1 MTTNTL
7 GSTPRSPLRS
17 LRADPVPE
25 TVLRGLHRRLEEGA
39 ARAGLLDVA
48 FTTVSTP
55 VGVLLLAAT
64 EEGLVRVAYAR
75 EDHEA
80 VLQDLARRISPRVL
94 HAPVR
99 LAPAVRQLEEYFAGT
114 RTGFDLPLDRSLSHG
129 FRRLVQE
136 HLPDIGYGR
145 TESYG
150 AVARSVGRPQAVRAV
165 GTACAT
171 KPVPILV
178 PCHRVV
184 RSDGTSG
191 AYRGGAEAKQ
201 WLLAMESAAA
211 TPADRHTGP

>member
-75 EDHEA
+75 EDHDA

-136 HLPDIGYGR
+136 HLPEIGYGR

-150 AVARSVGRPQAVRAV
+150 TVARSVGRPQAVRAV

-171 KPVPILV
+171 NPLPVVV
-178 PCHRVV
+178 PCHRVL
-184 RSDGTSG
+184 RGDGG
-191 AYRGGAEAKQ
+191 LGGYVGGLEAKAA
-201 WLLAMESAAA
+201 LLELETAA
-211 TPADRHTGP
+211 

>member
-171 KPVPILV
+171 NPLPVVV
-178 PCHRVV
+178 PCHRVL
-184 RSDGTSG
+184 RGDGG
-191 AYRGGAEAKQ
+191 LGGYVGGLEAKAA
-201 WLLAMESAAA
+201 LLELEAAA
-211 TPADRHTGP
+211 

>member
-25 TVLRGLHRRLEEGA
+25 TVLRGLHRRLEKGA

-75 EDHEA
+75 EDHDA

-171 KPVPILV
+171 NPLPVVV
-178 PCHRVV
+178 PCHRVL
-184 RSDGTSG
+184 RGDGG
-191 AYRGGAEAKQ
+191 LGGYVGGLEAKAA
-201 WLLAMESAAA
+201 LLELEAAA
-211 TPADRHTGP
+211 

>member
-64 EEGLVRVAYAR
+64 EKGLVRVAYAR
-75 EDHEA
+75 EDHDA

-99 LAPAVRQLEEYFAGT
+99 LAPAVRQLE
-114 RTGFDLPLDRSLSHG
+114 
-129 FRRLVQE
+129 
-136 HLPDIGYGR
+136 
-145 TESYG
+145 
-150 AVARSVGRPQAVRAV
+150 
-165 GTACAT
+165 
-171 KPVPILV
+171 
-178 PCHRVV
+178 
-184 RSDGTSG
+184 
-191 AYRGGAEAKQ
+191 
-201 WLLAMESAAA
+201 
-211 TPADRHTGP
+211 

>member
-7 GSTPRSPLRS
+7 GSTPHSPLRS
-17 LRADPVPE
+17 LRAGPVPE

-48 FTTVSTP
+48 YTTASTP

-94 HAPVR
+94 RAPAR
-99 LAPAVRQLEEYFAGT
+99 LAPAVRQLEEYFAGSRT
-114 RTGFDLPLDRSLSHG
+114 RFDLPLDRSLSHG

-136 HLPDIGYGR
+136 HLPEIGYGR

-171 KPVPILV
+171 NPLPVVV
-178 PCHRVV
+178 PCHRVL
-184 RSDGTSG
+184 RGDGG
-191 AYRGGAEAKQ
+191 LGGYVGGLEAKAA
-201 WLLAMESAAA
+201 LLELEAA
-211 TPADRHTGP
+211 

>member
-64 EEGLVRVAYAR
+64 EKGLVRVAYAR
-75 EDHEA
+75 EDHDA

-171 KPVPILV
+171 NPLPVVV
-178 PCHRVV
+178 PCHRVL
-184 RSDGTSG
+184 RGDGG
-191 AYRGGAEAKQ
+191 LGGYVGGLEAKTA
-201 WLLAMESAAA
+201 LLELEAAA
-211 TPADRHTGP
+211 

>member
-1 MTTNTL
+1 MTTTTL

-17 LRADPVPE
+17 LRADPVPG

-39 ARAGLLDVA
+39 ARAGLLDLA
-48 FTTVSTP
+48 YTTVSTP

-94 HAPVR
+94 HAPAR

-136 HLPDIGYGR
+136 HLPEIGYGR
-145 TESYG
+145 TQSYG

-171 KPVPILV
+171 NPLPVVV
-178 PCHRVV
+178 PCHRVL
-184 RSDGTSG
+184 RGDGG
-191 AYRGGAEAKQ
+191 LGGYVGGLEAKAA
-201 WLLAMESAAA
+201 LLELETAA
-211 TPADRHTGP
+211 

>member
-75 EDHEA
+75 EDHDA

-171 KPVPILV
+171 NPLPVVV
-178 PCHRVV
+178 PCHRVL
-184 RSDGTSG
+184 RGDGG
-191 AYRGGAEAKQ
+191 LGGYVGGLEAKAA
-201 WLLAMESAAA
+201 LLELEAAA
-211 TPADRHTGP
+211 

>member
-64 EEGLVRVAYAR
+64 EEGLVRVAYAW

-94 HAPVR
+94 RAPAR

-114 RTGFDLPLDRSLSHG
+114 RTRFDLPLDRSLSHG

-136 HLPDIGYGR
+136 HLPEIGYGR

-171 KPVPILV
+171 NPLPVVV
-178 PCHRVV
+178 PCHRVL
-184 RSDGTSG
+184 RGDGG
-191 AYRGGAEAKQ
+191 LGGYVGGLEAKTA
-201 WLLAMESAAA
+201 LLELEAAA
-211 TPADRHTGP
+211 

>member
-48 FTTVSTP
+48 YTTVSTP

-94 HAPVR
+94 HAPAR

-136 HLPDIGYGR
+136 HLPEIGYGR

-171 KPVPILV
+171 NPLPVVV
-178 PCHRVV
+178 PCHRVL
-184 RSDGTSG
+184 RGDGG
-191 AYRGGAEAKQ
+191 LGGYVGGLEAKAA
-201 WLLAMESAAA
+201 LLELETAA
-211 TPADRHTGP
+211 

>member
-171 KPVPILV
+171 NPLPVVV
-178 PCHRVV
+178 PCHRVL
-184 RSDGTSG
+184 RGDGG
-191 AYRGGAEAKQ
+191 LGGYVGGLEAKSA
-201 WLLAMESAAA
+201 LLELEAAA
-211 TPADRHTGP
+211 

>member
-64 EEGLVRVAYAR
+64 EKGLVRVAYAR
-75 EDHEA
+75 EDHDA

-136 HLPDIGYGR
+136 HLPEIGYGR

-171 KPVPILV
+171 NPLPVVV
-178 PCHRVV
+178 PCHRVL
-184 RSDGTSG
+184 RGDGG
-191 AYRGGAEAKQ
+191 LGGYVGGLEAKTA
-201 WLLAMESAAA
+201 LLELEAAA
-211 TPADRHTGP
+211 

>member
-75 EDHEA
+75 EDHDA

-114 RTGFDLPLDRSLSHG
+114 RTRFDLPLDRSLSHG

-171 KPVPILV
+171 NPLPVVV
-178 PCHRVV
+178 PCHRVL
-184 RSDGTSG
+184 RGDGG
-191 AYRGGAEAKQ
+191 LGGYVGGLEAKAA
-201 WLLAMESAAA
+201 LLELEAAA
-211 TPADRHTGP
+211 

>member
-136 HLPDIGYGR
+136 HLPEIGYGR

-171 KPVPILV
+171 NPLPVVV
-178 PCHRVV
+178 PCHRVL
-184 RSDGTSG
+184 RGDGG
-191 AYRGGAEAKQ
+191 LGGYVGGLEAKAA
-201 WLLAMESAAA
+201 LLELETAA
-211 TPADRHTGP
+211 

>member
-94 HAPVR
+94 RAPTR

-114 RTGFDLPLDRSLSHG
+114 RTRFDLPLDRSLSHG

-136 HLPDIGYGR
+136 HLPEIGYGR

-171 KPVPILV
+171 NPLPVVV
-178 PCHRVV
+178 PCHRVL
-184 RSDGTSG
+184 RGDGG
-191 AYRGGAEAKQ
+191 LGGYVGGLEAKTA
-201 WLLAMESAAA
+201 LLELEAAA
-211 TPADRHTGP
+211 

>member
-39 ARAGLLDVA
+39 ARAGLLDGA

-75 EDHEA
+75 EDHDA

-114 RTGFDLPLDRSLSHG
+114 RTRFDLPLDRSLSHG

-136 HLPDIGYGR
+136 HLPEIGYGR

-171 KPVPILV
+171 NPLPVVV
-178 PCHRVV
+178 PCHRVL
-184 RSDGTSG
+184 RGDGG
-191 AYRGGAEAKQ
+191 LGGYVGGLEAKTA
-201 WLLAMESAAA
+201 LLELEAAA
-211 TPADRHTGP
+211 

>member
-75 EDHEA
+75 EDHDA

-114 RTGFDLPLDRSLSHG
+114 RTRFDLPLDRSLSHG

-136 HLPDIGYGR
+136 HLPEIGYGR

-171 KPVPILV
+171 NPLPVVV
-178 PCHRVV
+178 PCHRVL
-184 RSDGTSG
+184 RGDGG
-191 AYRGGAEAKQ
+191 LGGYVGGLEAKAA
-201 WLLAMESAAA
+201 LLELEAAA
-211 TPADRHTGP
+211 

>member
-48 FTTVSTP
+48 YTTVGTP

-136 HLPDIGYGR
+136 HLPEIGYGR

-171 KPVPILV
+171 NPLPVVV
-178 PCHRVV
+178 PCHRVL
-184 RSDGTSG
+184 RGDGG
-191 AYRGGAEAKQ
+191 LGGYVGGLEAKAA
-201 WLLAMESAAA
+201 LLELEAAA
-211 TPADRHTGP
+211 

>member
-1 MTTNTL
+1 MTTNPV
-7 GSTPRSPLRS
+7 SSPLTS
-17 LRADPVPE
+17 PLSALRAEPVPE
-25 TVLRGLHRRLEEGA
+25 TVLRGLHRRLEHGA
-39 ARAGLLDVA
+39 AEAGLLDVA
-48 FTTVSTP
+48 YTTVSTP

-75 EDHEA
+75 EDHET

-94 HAPVR
+94 RAPAR

-114 RTGFDLPLDRSLSHG
+114 RTRFDLPLDRSLSHG

-136 HLPDIGYGR
+136 HLPEIGYGR

-171 KPVPILV
+171 NPLPVIV
-178 PCHRVV
+178 PCHRVL
-184 RSDGTSG
+184 RGDGG
-191 AYRGGAEAKQ
+191 LGGYVGGLEAKTA
-201 WLLAMESAAA
+201 LLDLEAAA
-211 TPADRHTGP
+211 

>member
-1 MTTNTL
+1 MTTHPF
-7 GSTPRSPLRS
+7 STPPNSPLHD
-17 LRADPVPE
+17 LRTDLVPE
-25 TVLRGLHRRLEEGA
+25 TVLRGLHRRLEHGA
-39 ARAGLLDVA
+39 AAAGLLDVA
-48 FTTVSTP
+48 YTTVGTP

-136 HLPDIGYGR
+136 HLPEIGYGR

-171 KPVPILV
+171 NPLPVVV
-178 PCHRVV
+178 PCHRVL
-184 RSDGTSG
+184 RGDGG
-191 AYRGGAEAKQ
+191 LGGYVGGLEAKAA
-201 WLLAMESAAA
+201 LLELETAA
-211 TPADRHTGP
+211 

>member
-64 EEGLVRVAYAR
+64 EKGLVRVAYAR
-75 EDHEA
+75 EDHDA

-114 RTGFDLPLDRSLSHG
+114 RTRFDLPLDRSLSHG

-136 HLPDIGYGR
+136 HLPEIGYGR

-171 KPVPILV
+171 NPLPVVV
-178 PCHRVV
+178 PCHRVL
-184 RSDGTSG
+184 RGDGG
-191 AYRGGAEAKQ
+191 LGGYVGGLEAKTA
-201 WLLAMESAAA
+201 LLELEAAA
-211 TPADRHTGP
+211 

>member
-75 EDHEA
+75 EDHDA

-136 HLPDIGYGR
+136 HLPEIGYGR

-171 KPVPILV
+171 NPLPVVV
-178 PCHRVV
+178 PCHRVL
-184 RSDGTSG
+184 RGDGG
-191 AYRGGAEAKQ
+191 LGGYVGGLEAKAA
-201 WLLAMESAAA
+201 LLELEAAA
-211 TPADRHTGP
+211 

>member
-48 FTTVSTP
+48 YTTVSTP

-94 HAPVR
+94 HAPAR

-136 HLPDIGYGR
+136 HLPEIGYGR

-150 AVARSVGRPQAVRAV
+150 TVARSVGRPQAVRAV

-171 KPVPILV
+171 NPLPVVV
-178 PCHRVV
+178 PCHRVL
-184 RSDGTSG
+184 RGDGG
-191 AYRGGAEAKQ
+191 LGGYVGGLEAKAA
-201 WLLAMESAAA
+201 LLELETAA
-211 TPADRHTGP
+211 

>member
-1 MTTNTL
+1 MTTHPF
-7 GSTPRSPLRS
+7 STPSNSPLHD
-17 LRADPVPE
+17 LRAEPVPE
-25 TVLRGLHRRLEEGA
+25 TALRGLHRRLEHGA
-39 ARAGLLDVA
+39 AAAGLLDVA
-48 FTTVSTP
+48 YTTVSTP

-94 HAPVR
+94 RAPAR

-114 RTGFDLPLDRSLSHG
+114 RTRFELPLDRSLSHG

-136 HLPDIGYGR
+136 HLPEIGYGR

-165 GTACAT
+165 GTACAPNPL
-171 KPVPILV
+171 PVVV
-178 PCHRVV
+178 PCHRVL
-184 RSDGTSG
+184 RSDG
-191 AYRGGAEAKQ
+191 ALGGYVGGLEAKTA
-201 WLLAMESAAA
+201 LLELEAAA
-211 TPADRHTGP
+211 

>member
-94 HAPVR
+94 RAPAR

-114 RTGFDLPLDRSLSHG
+114 RTRFDLPLDRSLSHG

-136 HLPDIGYGR
+136 HLPEIGYGR

-165 GTACAT
+165 PRPRRLG
-171 KPVPILV
+171 P
-178 PCHRVV
+178 
-184 RSDGTSG
+184 
-191 AYRGGAEAKQ
+191 
-201 WLLAMESAAA
+201 AAA
-211 TPADRHTGP
+211 GVLELDQERGKVHAGRRSGLDPGRPGRCRDRR

>member
-75 EDHEA
+75 EDHDA

-114 RTGFDLPLDRSLSHG
+114 RTRFDLPLDRSLSHG

-136 HLPDIGYGR
+136 HLPEIGYGR

-171 KPVPILV
+171 NPLPVVV
-178 PCHRVV
+178 PCHRVL
-184 RSDGTSG
+184 RGDGG
-191 AYRGGAEAKQ
+191 LGGYVGGLEAKTA
-201 WLLAMESAAA
+201 LLELEAAA
-211 TPADRHTGP
+211 

>member
-94 HAPVR
+94 RAPAR

-114 RTGFDLPLDRSLSHG
+114 RTRFDLPLDRSLSHG

-136 HLPDIGYGR
+136 HLPEIGYGR

-171 KPVPILV
+171 NPLPVVV
-178 PCHRVV
+178 PCHRVL
-184 RSDGTSG
+184 RGDGG
-191 AYRGGAEAKQ
+191 LGGYVGGLEAKAT
-201 WLLAMESAAA
+201 LLELETAA
-211 TPADRHTGP
+211 

>member
-75 EDHEA
+75 EDHDA

-114 RTGFDLPLDRSLSHG
+114 RTRFDLPLDRSLSHG

-136 HLPDIGYGR
+136 HLPEIGYGR

-171 KPVPILV
+171 NPMPVVV
-178 PCHRVV
+178 PCHRVL
-184 RSDGTSG
+184 RGDGG
-191 AYRGGAEAKQ
+191 LGGYVGGLEAKAT
-201 WLLAMESAAA
+201 LLELETAA
-211 TPADRHTGP
+211 